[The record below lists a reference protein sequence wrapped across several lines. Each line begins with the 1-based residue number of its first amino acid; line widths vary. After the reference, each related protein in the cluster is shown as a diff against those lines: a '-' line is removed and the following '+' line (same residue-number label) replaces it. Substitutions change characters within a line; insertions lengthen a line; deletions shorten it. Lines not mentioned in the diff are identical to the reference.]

1 MLEYTPTPR
10 LAHSSDPAS
19 RSRAGKPSTQDRRPS
34 SNFRAKMLQLRP
46 WLWYLR
52 GTLSRLRVTPMTDP
66 YSRDFKSQET
76 EKQCGP

>member
-19 RSRAGKPSTQDRRPS
+19 RSRAGKPFTQDRRPS
-34 SNFRAKMLQLRP
+34 SNFRARTVQLRP

-66 YSRDFKSQET
+66 YNS
-76 EKQCGP
+76 PPAY